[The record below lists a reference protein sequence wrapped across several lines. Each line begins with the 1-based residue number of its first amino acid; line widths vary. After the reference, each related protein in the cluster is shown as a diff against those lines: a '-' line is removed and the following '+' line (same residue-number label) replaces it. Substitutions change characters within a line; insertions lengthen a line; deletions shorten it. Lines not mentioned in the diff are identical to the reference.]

1 MNLLVKASILTA
13 LLVLALELK
22 PASGRIEPPATGTAS
37 AQAGGSAAGSDNDID
52 EEAER
57 ELVRLA
63 NEERRKQGLAP
74 LAVDDRLVRAGREHS
89 RRMVDRHLLSHQ
101 FPGEPTVAKRLAA
114 TGIRFDRSGENVSLD
129 DSAQGAHVGL
139 MNSPRH
145 PANILSPNYNA
156 VGMGVVRRGSRI
168 WVTQDF
174 VRRLEFHTEDEA
186 ENIIARDFA
195 QLRRARGHAP
205 LQRVQLKDLR
215 QLACR
220 MAHQGKLDTHRA
232 LGRVG
237 SGYSVAFT
245 AAEPGDL
252 PSHVRDMAD
261 RTDISRYTVGAC
273 FEASEKYPS
282 GIYWVLMVFY

>member
-1 MNLLVKASILTA
+1 MNLLAKAFVLTA
-13 LLVLALELK
+13 LLVLALGLE
-22 PASGRIEPPATGTAS
+22 PASCRNESPTGTPS
-37 AQAGGSAAGSDNDID
+37 AQADESAARNDNDFD
-52 EEAER
+52 QEAER
-57 ELVRLA
+57 ELVRLT

-74 LAVDDRLVRAGREHS
+74 LAVDDRLVRAAREHS
-89 RRMVDRHLLSHQ
+89 RLMADKHLLSHQ
-101 FPGEPTVAKRLAA
+101 FPGEPTVVKRLAA
-114 TGIRFDRSGENVSLD
+114 AGIRFDRSGENVSLD
-129 DSAQGAHVGL
+129 DTAQGAHVGL

-145 PANILSPNYNA
+145 RANILSPDYNA
-156 VGMGVVRRGSRI
+156 VGVGVVRRGSQI
-168 WVTQDF
+168 WVTQEF

-220 MAHQGKLDTHRA
+220 MAHQGKLDTRGA
-232 LGRVG
+232 LGLVG

-245 AAEPGDL
+245 ASEPGDL
-252 PSHVRDMAD
+252 PSHVRGMAD
-261 RTDISRYTVGAC
+261 RTNVSKYAVAAC

-282 GIYWVLMVFY
+282 GVYWVLMIFY